1 MDLHGTEHLFHS
13 LGKYAQQEFG
23 FKKPPTLNLVSDKQ
37 NQMKLLGKTA
47 YYDPQNMS
55 ISIYVDGRHPK
66 DILRSFAH
74 ELVHHTQNENG
85 ELETGGYT
93 GQGYAQKNKNL
104 RNMERDAYERGNM
117 CFRDWEDQLKQEK
130 PTIYNERRN
139 YKMSTKKWKNKE
151 LSEILSK
158 KFGFKMNL
166 GALNESKEITHMCAL
181 HVTHKKSGKEGHPIA
196 HTLTE
201 SGDISHYTV
210 EFDDVIV
217 ENIAVGDLKIL
228 VQEEHHHKRDDVK
241 DHDEKKP
248 VVKEEELDEA
258 AKPDFPDVDG
268 DGDRK
273 EPISKAQKDKKE
285 KGSEKEDKEDDGEE
299 KKEGS
304 KDLSKVPPQLRKHVG
319 KKMKESRFYKLV
331 KEEVLKQLE
340 EVKKKDKPMNSA
352 MISRLK
358 DPKKIKELIDKYH
371 KIAKEQE
378 NLYDNKGDAYYDETA
393 EAYYRA
399 ANNLKVQLRYLKE
412 KK

>member
-1 MDLHGTEHLFHS
+1 MKYIKIKNNSKIDLHGTEHLFHS

-248 VVKEEELDEA
+248 VVKEEALEEEDK
-258 AKPDFPDVDG
+258 KPDEDG
-268 DGDRK
+268 DGVPDYADK
-273 EPISKAQKDKKE
+273 EPGKDDNEDKDKK
-285 KGSEKEDKEDDGEE
+285 
-299 KKEGS
+299 S

-331 KEEVLKQLE
+331 KEEVLKQLR
-340 EVKKKDKPMNSA
+340 KK
-352 MISRLK
+352 
-358 DPKKIKELIDKYH
+358 
-371 KIAKEQE
+371 
-378 NLYDNKGDAYYDETA
+378 
-393 EAYYRA
+393 
-399 ANNLKVQLRYLKE
+399 
-412 KK
+412 

>member
-1 MDLHGTEHLFHS
+1 MKLIKIKNNSKMDLSNIDELIQS
-13 LGKYAQQEFG
+13 LGKYAQKEFG
-23 FKKPPTLNLVSDKQ
+23 FKRPPVLNLVSDKQ

-47 YYDPQNMS
+47 YYDPHNMS

-85 ELETGGYT
+85 ELEKGGYS
-93 GQGYAQKNKNL
+93 GPGYAQKNKNL

-151 LSEILSK
+151 LSEILSE

-181 HVTHKKSGKEGHPIA
+181 HVTHKKSGREGHPIA

-217 ENIAVGDLKIL
+217 ENIAVSDLKIL

-248 VVKEEELDEA
+248 VVKEEELEMTT
-258 AKPDFPDVDG
+258 VDG
-268 DGDRK
+268 KKVPKFAADGKGANDLK
-273 EPISKAQKDKKE
+273 KDSSKDKKE
-285 KGSEKEDKEDDGEE
+285 KEPEEDKEGGED

-304 KDLSKVPPQLRKHVG
+304 KDLSKVPPQLRKHVA

-331 KEEVLKQLE
+331 KEEVLKQLR
-340 EVKKKDKPMNSA
+340 KK
-352 MISRLK
+352 
-358 DPKKIKELIDKYH
+358 
-371 KIAKEQE
+371 
-378 NLYDNKGDAYYDETA
+378 
-393 EAYYRA
+393 
-399 ANNLKVQLRYLKE
+399 
-412 KK
+412 

>member
-1 MDLHGTEHLFHS
+1 MKFIKIKNNSKMDLTSVGDLFDN
-13 LGKYAQQEFG
+13 LGKYAQKEFG
-23 FKKPPTLNLVSDKQ
+23 FKNPPTLNLVSDKQ

-85 ELETGGYT
+85 ELDIGGYS
-93 GQGYAQKNKNL
+93 GEGYAQKNKNL

-151 LSEILSK
+151 LSGILSK

-181 HVTHKKSGKEGHPIA
+181 HVTHKKSGKEGHPIS

-201 SGDISHYTV
+201 NGDISHYTV
-210 EFDDVIV
+210 EFEDVIV

-228 VQEEHHHKRDDVK
+228 VQEEHSHKRDDKK
-241 DHDEKKP
+241 DHDKKKP
-248 VVKEEELDEA
+248 VVKEEALEEEDK
-258 AKPDFPDVDG
+258 KPDEDG
-268 DGDRK
+268 DGVPDYADK
-273 EPISKAQKDKKE
+273 EPGKDDNEDKDKK
-285 KGSEKEDKEDDGEE
+285 
-299 KKEGS
+299 S

-331 KEEVLKQLE
+331 KKEVLKQLR
-340 EVKKKDKPMNSA
+340 KK
-352 MISRLK
+352 
-358 DPKKIKELIDKYH
+358 
-371 KIAKEQE
+371 
-378 NLYDNKGDAYYDETA
+378 
-393 EAYYRA
+393 
-399 ANNLKVQLRYLKE
+399 
-412 KK
+412 